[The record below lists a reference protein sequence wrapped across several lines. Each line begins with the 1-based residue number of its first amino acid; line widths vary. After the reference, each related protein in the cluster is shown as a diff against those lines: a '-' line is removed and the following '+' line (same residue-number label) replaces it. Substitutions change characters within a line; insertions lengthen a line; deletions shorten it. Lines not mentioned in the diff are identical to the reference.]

1 MEKVIG
7 KSTKVSL
14 NGFNIRKDNGTLL
27 LFCGDEQISPFDE
40 NGDAM
45 KVCRSMCI
53 CKDITNKK
61 HSKSK
66 R

>member
-14 NGFNIRKDNGTLL
+14 NGFNIQKDNGTFF
-27 LFCGDEQISPFDE
+27 LFHANEQITPFDE
-40 NGDAM
+40 NIDAT

-53 CKDITNKK
+53 SSIANKK